1 MLCRESA
8 NLLLRKPRE
17 MADTQKL
24 FFALWP
30 GDKQRQTLAEIQ
42 NDLKLAEFSRC
53 TSPEKLH
60 ITLHFLGEVQSARI
74 PDLVEFVEETR
85 FEPFHFD
92 LNLVGVW
99 PRNRIVWC
107 GTISESDELQTL
119 VNAIQQDSPVESM
132 HSRKK
137 KFKTH
142 ITLAR
147 KATRRV
153 FERIEPIQFMADSI
167 SLVRS
172 VPIEGGVRYEI
183 VKQSMPKSW
192 QSSDQSISVA
202 EAVPNIPKSDT
213 T

>member
-1 MLCRESA
+1 
-8 NLLLRKPRE
+8 

-30 GDKQRQTLAEIQ
+30 GDKQRQTLAQIQ
-42 NDLKLAEFSRC
+42 NDLKLSEFSRC

-60 ITLHFLGEVQSARI
+60 ITLHFLGEVQSDRVL
-74 PDLVEFVEETR
+74 DLVGFVEETQ

-107 GTISESDELQTL
+107 GTVSECDEIQTL
-119 VNAIQQDSPVESM
+119 VKTIEQDSPVQSM

-153 FERIEPIQFMADSI
+153 FERIEPIQFIADSI

-172 VPIEGGVRYEI
+172 VPVEGGVRYEI
-183 VKQSMPKSW
+183 VKQSKPKSW
-192 QSSDQSISVA
+192 Q
-202 EAVPNIPKSDT
+202 
-213 T
+213 

>member
-1 MLCRESA
+1 
-8 NLLLRKPRE
+8 

-30 GDKQRQTLAEIQ
+30 GDKQRQTLTQIQ

-60 ITLHFLGEVQSARI
+60 ITLHFLGEVQSDRI
-74 PDLVEFVEETR
+74 PDLVEFVEETQ

-107 GTISESDELQTL
+107 GTVSESDGIQSL
-119 VNAIQQDSPVESM
+119 VNTIQQDSPVRSKY
-132 HSRKK
+132 SGKK

-153 FERIEPIQFMADSI
+153 FERIEPIQFFADSI

-172 VPIEGGVRYEI
+172 VSIEGGVRYEI
-183 VKQSMPKSW
+183 VKQS
-192 QSSDQSISVA
+192 
-202 EAVPNIPKSDT
+202 IPQPRQ
-213 T
+213 

>member
-1 MLCRESA
+1 
-8 NLLLRKPRE
+8 

-30 GDKQRQTLAEIQ
+30 GDKQRQKLTQIQ

-53 TSPEKLH
+53 TTPENLH
-60 ITLHFLGEVQSARI
+60 ITLYFLGEVQSDRI
-74 PDLVEFVEETR
+74 PELIGFVEETQ
-85 FEPFHFD
+85 FEPFQFD

-107 GTISESDELQTL
+107 GTVAESDGIQTL
-119 VNAIQQDSPVESM
+119 VNTIQQSSPVQSM
-132 HSRKK
+132 HFRKK

-153 FERIEPIQFMADSI
+153 FERIEPIQFFADSI

-172 VPIEGGVRYEI
+172 VPIDGGVRYEI
-183 VKQSMPKSW
+183 VKQSPPQPEQ
-192 QSSDQSISVA
+192 QSD
-202 EAVPNIPKSDT
+202 
-213 T
+213 